1 MARKSIY
8 SSRYSTICKQ
18 NTQTTPQGMPSLW
31 QACMTDVSSSALKRM
46 HSSLLL
52 LCNLNIKT
60 GYGFT
65 LIFLTKICRKS
76 FLTSLALTTSLA
88 LPFYANANNQTATAI
103 PKLYVKIARGE
114 GVPANLLYAI
124 SRAESTNPKIKRVWP
139 WTINVRGKGY
149 YFPTRE
155 KAYAAIMLLLANDI
169 TLVDI
174 GLMQTNWYWHKDKLI
189 DPWRAL
195 DPQHNIQTG
204 ARILRECYERKTD
217 WVYCAGEYH
226 TRSNTPER
234 AARAKKYQKN
244 VLAYLQATK

>member
-1 MARKSIY
+1 
-8 SSRYSTICKQ
+8 
-18 NTQTTPQGMPSLW
+18 
-31 QACMTDVSSSALKRM
+31 MTNVSSLVLEKM
-46 HSSLLL
+46 HSLLPPQ
-52 LCNLNIKT
+52 CSMNIRT
-60 GYGFT
+60 GFGFT
-65 LIFLTKICRKS
+65 CTFLTKIFQRS
-76 FLTSLALTTSLA
+76 LLASLALTISFA
-88 LPFYANANNQTATAI
+88 FSYYAEANTQSASKVPT
-103 PKLYVKIARGE
+103 LYVKIAREE

-124 SRAESTNPKIKRVWP
+124 SRQESTNPKIKRVWP

-195 DPQHNIQTG
+195 DPEYNIQTG
-204 ARILRECYERKTD
+204 ARILRECYDRKSD
-217 WVYCAGEYH
+217 WIYCAGEYH

-234 AARAKKYQKN
+234 AARAKRYQKN

>member
-1 MARKSIY
+1 M
-8 SSRYSTICKQ
+8 
-18 NTQTTPQGMPSLW
+18 
-31 QACMTDVSSSALKRM
+31 
-46 HSSLLL
+46 
-52 LCNLNIKT
+52 
-60 GYGFT
+60 
-65 LIFLTKICRKS
+65 
-76 FLTSLALTTSLA
+76 
-88 LPFYANANNQTATAI
+88 
-103 PKLYVKIARGE
+103 KIAREE

-124 SRAESTNPKIKRVWP
+124 SRQESTNPKIKRVWP

-195 DPQHNIQTG
+195 DPEYNIQTG
-204 ARILRECYERKTD
+204 ARILRECYDRKSD
-217 WVYCAGEYH
+217 WIYCAGEYH

-234 AARAKKYQKN
+234 AARAKRYQKN